1 VPIVNCVTELLW
13 LFYNVHET
21 LTVIV
26 RNVYLFYVS
35 FASLGLGLGLVCGF
49 VSLRHARLFDVM
61 NTMRAKPARH
71 GTLRISA

>member
-1 VPIVNCVTELLW
+1 MPIVNCVTELLW

-35 FASLGLGLGLVCGF
+35 FASLGLGLATVGVDYRSGRF
-49 VSLRHARLFDVM
+49 SSYTFIR
-61 NTMRAKPARH
+61 K
-71 GTLRISA
+71 